1 VYGWTAD
8 SGGGEIGGSG
18 SGAGGNTAVGH
29 NAAYSNKATWTWT
42 FSQAGTYYIGLQDDA
57 GPGIPAGTPTYTI
70 ELTSASTTK
79 THHRTISVSVK
90 RGASSLIFHGQL
102 GETTGFRPCTAH
114 QPVEI
119 QRKSSTSWLTI
130 AHTTTGAAQPSGP
143 ANFRVSTKEK
153 PGKYRALAPPTTA
166 GSGNSCDK
174 AVSKSVAVEVV
185 EHHRQAVLQSVSQ
198 GGSHAD
204 LVGYVKATDGFARC
218 VKRVPVLAQRR
229 AGSRWTKVGQGQTGS
244 PNTQGQAPFNISVP
258 LRSGSY
264 RVVVPPHN
272 ADALDACLKTVSN
285 TKSGPAGH

>member
-1 VYGWTAD
+1 
-8 SGGGEIGGSG
+8 
-18 SGAGGNTAVGH
+18 
-29 NAAYSNKATWTWT
+29 
-42 FSQAGTYYIGLQDDA
+42 
-57 GPGIPAGTPTYTI
+57 
-70 ELTSASTTK
+70 
-79 THHRTISVSVK
+79 VK

-102 GETTGFRPCTAH
+102 GETTGFRACTAH

-166 GSGNSCDK
+166 GSGNTCDK